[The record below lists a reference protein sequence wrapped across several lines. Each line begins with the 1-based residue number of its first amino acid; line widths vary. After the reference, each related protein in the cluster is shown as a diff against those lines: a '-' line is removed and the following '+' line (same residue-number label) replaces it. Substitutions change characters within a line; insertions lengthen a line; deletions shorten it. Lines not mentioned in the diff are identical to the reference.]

1 MKHVSTYNPATFG
14 SLSDEDKAAMQNLT
28 AAEIADL
35 AKAYPNTANGKTYI
49 VLKDKNKKDSE
60 QLFAPSTWH
69 NLAELHRLGQKQWV
83 AYGPAKGFKPTA
95 VKTGPIQD
103 LTNQEA
109 RQELASVSNVPE
121 GEDFNAL
128 DDEQLKERFL
138 VATGEEAGDKS
149 REDIIS
155 VLQPVKVE
163 TAPVKTARTAPVKTA
178 PVKAATKAAVK
189 TAATKAATK
198 KSR

>member
-14 SLSDEDKAAMQNLT
+14 SLSVEDTAAMQNLT
-28 AAEIADL
+28 IQEIADL

-49 VLKDKNKKDSE
+49 ILKDKTKKDNQ

-69 NLAELHRLGQKQWV
+69 NLAELHRLGQTQWV

-109 RQELASVSNVPE
+109 RQELASNISNVSE
-121 GEDFNAL
+121 GEDLTSL
-128 DDEQLKERFL
+128 DDEQLQQRFL

-155 VLQPVKVE
+155 ALTPETVKS
-163 TAPVKTARTAPVKTA
+163 TKTAKVAAVKTA
-178 PVKAATKAAVK
+178 PVKATAKAQKVAAVK
-189 TAATKAATK
+189 TAAK
-198 KSR
+198 KSK